1 MDETGE
7 TLETWTVVVDA
18 DTTSLKKELSFASSL
33 GRQFS
38 NSLIRAFN
46 GLAFKGKSLG
56 DVFRRLA
63 LDLSNLVLKAA
74 FKPLEQG
81 LGNLFSGL
89 FGGVF
94 GGGGLGASAAVPV
107 PFAKGGVIAAPT
119 LFPLGAGAGLAGE
132 RGAEA
137 IMPLARTRDGRLGV
151 VAAPAGGGAAGPS
164 VIVNIQ
170 TSDVASFRRS
180 ESQVAAVMSRVLSSG
195 QRNL

>member
-1 MDETGE
+1 MDDSDG

-18 DTTSLKKELSFASSL
+18 DTTSLRKELSFASSL

-56 DVFRRLA
+56 EVFRGLA

-89 FGGVF
+89 FGSMF
-94 GGGGLGASAAVPV
+94 SGGGGLFQSVPV
-107 PFAKGGVIAAPT
+107 PFAKGGVIATPQ
-119 LFPLGAGAGLAGE
+119 LFPLGGGTGLLGE
-132 RGAEA
+132 AGAEA
-137 IMPLARTRDGRLGV
+137 IMPLTRTRDGRLGV
-151 VAAPAGGGAAGPS
+151 AAAGPAGFASGPS
-164 VIVNIQ
+164 VVVNIQ
-170 TSDVASFRRS
+170 AGDVESFRRS
-180 ESQVAAVMSRVLSSG
+180 ESQVAAVLSRALAVG